1 MQNPLYI
8 LVKTWL
14 QLLQFD
20 LEHEAK
26 KKVEN
31 KIVKAFGSIEIAIIF
46 CKRGLVL
53 EVVMSGFGADQS
65 YS

>member
-1 MQNPLYI
+1 M
-8 LVKTWL
+8 
-14 QLLQFD
+14 
-20 LEHEAK
+20 EHEAK